1 MNLIIL
7 IFCFSHFSL
16 QVVQSQDV
24 SSSHMYSNRIFLN
37 PALAGVDHNER
48 RVFLNYRNQW
58 PGIGNSFVS
67 YTASYDQYIEPL
79 HGGVGL
85 RIFNDVQAKGAIQE
99 FSLAVDYSYH
109 MQLSSK
115 FFLNAGFEAGYV
127 QKSLKTSG
135 FVLGDMIDPV
145 SGEVYSL
152 SADSYYDFKA
162 SYPDFTVGLSGFY
175 EKYYGGISI
184 SHVLK
189 PSQTQISNDYSRI
202 PRKVMAFAGAI
213 IPIYE
218 KRLGKEVLK
227 LSPNIIYQ
235 QQKDF
240 SQLNYG
246 LDAVIQNQLLT
257 GFAVRQN
264 LGIKFSSLIFSIGY
278 ITNSFR
284 IRYSYDQMLSSP
296 TVQLPNMGA
305 HEISFIIIMESG
317 KKKKHQAIKC
327 PKI

>member
-1 MNLIIL
+1 LLIR
-7 IFCFSHFSL
+7 C
-16 QVVQSQDV
+16 QGVQSQDV
-24 SSSHMYSNRIFLN
+24 SSSHMYSNRIYLN
-37 PALAGVDHNER
+37 PALTGVEHDER

-67 YTASYDQYIEPL
+67 YTASYDQYIKSL
-79 HGGVGL
+79 QGGVGFK
-85 RIFNDVQAKGAIQE
+85 IFNDAQANGAIQE

-109 MQLSSK
+109 MQLSHK
-115 FFLNAGFEAGYV
+115 FFLNAGFEAGFV

-135 FVLGDMIDPV
+135 FVLSDMIDPV
-145 SGEVYSL
+145 TGESSGF
-152 SADSYYDFKA
+152 SAESFSDSKVF
-162 SYPDFTVGLSGFY
+162 YPDFAIGLSGFY
-175 EKYYGGISI
+175 EKYYGGVSV
-184 SHVLK
+184 SHILK
-189 PSQTQISNDYSRI
+189 PFQHEISSNNSRI
-202 PRKVMAFAGAI
+202 PRKVIVFVGAM

-218 KRLGKEVLK
+218 KRLGKEVQQ

-257 GFAVRQN
+257 GIALRQN
-264 LGIKFSSLIFSIGY
+264 LGIQFSSLIFSVGY
-278 ITNSFR
+278 ITNSYR

-296 TVQLPNMGA
+296 TIQLPNMGA
-305 HEISFIIIMESG
+305 HEISFILIMQSG